1 MKIGTYSYPLFRLN
15 TLLKDT
21 KIIYEKFGRKEI
33 TREHIAQVLGN
44 TATSGGFSQKVADLR
59 TYGLLSGSAGRYSV
73 SDIGV
78 KATFGNEI
86 EKKEALGKAVRLVDL
101 WVAIYEKCGIEPI
114 QDTFWLDLAEIT
126 GIERPE
132 SQNKADAVRKAYM
145 EDAKYILTVKAP
157 SGKPESK
164 NDEPAKGSEKG
175 SEGARDRRPKVET
188 TESAG
193 FVHVKYPGCCDA
205 IIDIHDEGS
214 LSVVESL
221 LNAIK
226 AKIKI
231 ISENKTQTDNVSD
244 DT

>member
-86 EKKEALGKAVRLVDL
+86 EKK
-101 WVAIYEKCGIEPI
+101 
-114 QDTFWLDLAEIT
+114 
-126 GIERPE
+126 
-132 SQNKADAVRKAYM
+132 
-145 EDAKYILTVKAP
+145 
-157 SGKPESK
+157 
-164 NDEPAKGSEKG
+164 
-175 SEGARDRRPKVET
+175 RR
-188 TESAG
+188 
-193 FVHVKYPGCCDA
+193 
-205 IIDIHDEGS
+205 
-214 LSVVESL
+214 
-221 LNAIK
+221 
-226 AKIKI
+226 
-231 ISENKTQTDNVSD
+231 
-244 DT
+244 